1 MKDETKAG
9 IVAGVWLGFLAVL
22 CARPG
27 VVSAVLFVCVT
38 VVLAMYIKHDW
49 QDEQRRKRIKRLVDD
64 DRRRLRE
71 AEK

>member
-1 MKDETKAG
+1 
-9 IVAGVWLGFLAVL
+9 
-22 CARPG
+22 
-27 VVSAVLFVCVT
+27 
-38 VVLAMYIKHDW
+38 MYIKHDW